1 MEFLTHNEMTRVFAE
16 AKKSGP
22 REHAMFLLGYLHGL
36 RASEIA
42 GLTLRDIRGGKLRI
56 QRLKGSLHS
65 TQAIETNPNPL
76 YDEPAVLAAW
86 LDERGTREDYGSHAL
101 FLSRKAGAL
110 TRQQVRVLF
119 KGICERAGV
128 DPDLAHPHSLK
139 HAAAEHMRLAGVPV
153 ETIRIRLGHK
163 DVRATLSYFHV
174 SDAEA
179 DSAMR
184 NTVGQ
189 IPA

>member
-1 MEFLTHNEMTRVFAE
+1 MEFLTRNELTRVLAE
-16 AKKSGP
+16 AKKSGA

-36 RASEIA
+36 RATEIA
-42 GLTLRDIRGGKLRI
+42 NLTLNDIRGGKLRV
-56 QRLKGSLHS
+56 QRLKGSLKS
-65 TQAIETNPNPL
+65 TQAIEAHADPL
-76 YDEPAVLAAW
+76 YNEEAVLAAW
-86 LDERGTREDYGSHAL
+86 LADRATREDYGSHAL
-101 FLSRKAGAL
+101 FLSRKQGAL
-110 TRQQVRVLF
+110 SRQQVRILF
-119 KGICERAGV
+119 KEICERAGV
-128 DPDLAHPHSLK
+128 DPELAHPHSLK

-189 IPA
+189 VPA

>member
-1 MEFLTHNEMTRVFAE
+1 MEFLSQDDITRILVE

-42 GLTLRDIRGGKLRI
+42 GLTLNDIRGGKLRV
-56 QRLKGSLHS
+56 QRLKHSLKT
-65 TQAIETNPNPL
+65 TQAIETHNNPL
-76 YDEPAVLAAW
+76 YNETAVLEALLA
-86 LDERGTREDYGSHAL
+86 DRGTRDDYGSHAL

-110 TRQQVRVLF
+110 TRQQVRILF
-119 KGICERAGV
+119 KNICERAGV

-139 HAAAEHMRLAGVPV
+139 HAAAEHMRQNGVPV
-153 ETIRIRLGHK
+153 EVIRIRLGHR
-163 DVRATLSYFHV
+163 DVRATLRYFHV
-174 SDAEA
+174 SDSEA

-184 NTVGQ
+184 NTVGR

>member
-1 MEFLTHNEMTRVFAE
+1 MEFLTRNELAHVLAE
-16 AKKSGP
+16 AKKSGA

-36 RASEIA
+36 RATEIA
-42 GLTLRDIRGGKLRI
+42 NLTLNDIRGGKLRV
-56 QRLKGSLHS
+56 QRLKGSLKS
-65 TQAIETNPNPL
+65 TQAIEAHPDPL
-76 YDEPAVLAAW
+76 YNEEAVLAAW
-86 LDERGTREDYGSHAL
+86 LAERGKREDYGSHAL
-101 FLSRKAGAL
+101 FLSRKHGAL
-110 TRQQVRVLF
+110 TRQQVRILF
-119 KGICERAGV
+119 KEICKRAGV

-174 SDAEA
+174 RDAEA